1 MTDKQ
6 IPQYTERELRQL
18 TRELDDRHHDTL
30 PTMQAA
36 ADEWAESVRDV
47 GRRRP
52 LGRRGF
58 LVGSG
63 LTIAGAV
70 ALAACGSDESS
81 SSSSVN
87 TPSSTMDDSSSTMK
101 DDDVAGDLKVA
112 ALAASL
118 ENLAVAVYGQG
129 IDAAKA
135 GKLGTVPPAVVEFAT
150 TAMAQHKDHAGA
162 WNGAL
167 AKAGMEKVTGVDL
180 TVKEAVVDPGF
191 AKVKDVAGLAKFA
204 LSLEDAAAATYL
216 NAIQNALTEK
226 ASIKVAATIQPVEMQ
241 HSAILNFVL
250 GQDPVPEAFAQTM
263 GARPLTDE
271 IG

>member
-1 MTDKQ
+1 VTDKQ
-6 IPQYTERELRQL
+6 IPHYTERELRDM
-18 TRELDDRHHDTL
+18 TRQLDDRHRDTL

-36 ADEWAESVRDV
+36 ADEWAESVRDA

-70 ALAACGSDESS
+70 ALAACGSDDSS
-81 SSSSVN
+81 SSSTIN
-87 TPSSTMDDSSSTMK
+87 EPSSTMDDAG
-101 DDDVAGDLKVA
+101 DDMAGDLKVA

-129 IDAAKA
+129 IAAAKA

-167 AKAGMEKVTGVDL
+167 TKAGKEKVTGVDL

-191 AKVKDVAGLAKFA
+191 AKVKDVGGLAKFA

-226 ASIKVAATIQPVEMQ
+226 SSIKVAATIQPVEMQ
-241 HSAILNFVL
+241 HAAILNFVL
-250 GQDPVPEAFAQTM
+250 GQDPVPDAFAQTM
-263 GARPLTDE
+263 GARPVTDE

>member
-1 MTDKQ
+1 MT
-6 IPQYTERELRQL
+6 RQ
-18 TRELDDRHHDTL
+18 LDDRHRDTL

-81 SSSSVN
+81 SSSTVN
-87 TPSSTMDDSSSTMK
+87 KTSSSMDGSSSAMDDDGDM
-101 DDDVAGDLKVA
+101 AGDLKVA

-135 GKLGTVPPAVVEFAT
+135 GKLG
-150 TAMAQHKDHAGA
+150 
-162 WNGAL
+162 
-167 AKAGMEKVTGVDL
+167 
-180 TVKEAVVDPGF
+180 
-191 AKVKDVAGLAKFA
+191 
-204 LSLEDAAAATYL
+204 
-216 NAIQNALTEK
+216 
-226 ASIKVAATIQPVEMQ
+226 
-241 HSAILNFVL
+241 
-250 GQDPVPEAFAQTM
+250 
-263 GARPLTDE
+263 
-271 IG
+271 